1 MRHGHTA
8 AERTPPLY
16 LPTCML
22 RQIVQSQPRSTAAE
36 QKRHFHCQASAR
48 SPRCQLVTTETVVGV
63 AATAEGSAGAASA
76 LRRCVPAAMFACSRM
91 RSPIS
96 LERRREQPKQE
107 AELPANRSQSEEG
120 ATSSLAVGEDTL
132 LVLRGVKSSSHALP
146 LLELLGDSSSRSHE
160 LITAAASSRG
170 PSTTNV
176 TACCSPFL
184 GRVWR
189 WV

>member
-1 MRHGHTA
+1 M
-8 AERTPPLY
+8 
-16 LPTCML
+16 
-22 RQIVQSQPRSTAAE
+22 
-36 QKRHFHCQASAR
+36 
-48 SPRCQLVTTETVVGV
+48 
-63 AATAEGSAGAASA
+63 
-76 LRRCVPAAMFACSRM
+76 PAAMFACSRM

-132 LVLRGVKSSSHALP
+132 LMLRGVKSSSHALP

-170 PSTTNV
+170 PSTTEAQHDQCHV
-176 TACCSPFL
+176 LQPFL
-184 GRVWR
+184 AACRFR
-189 WV
+189 PLFFSLPR

>member
-1 MRHGHTA
+1 
-8 AERTPPLY
+8 
-16 LPTCML
+16 
-22 RQIVQSQPRSTAAE
+22 
-36 QKRHFHCQASAR
+36 
-48 SPRCQLVTTETVVGV
+48 
-63 AATAEGSAGAASA
+63 
-76 LRRCVPAAMFACSRM
+76 MFACSRM

-132 LVLRGVKSSSHALP
+132 LMLRGVKSSSHALP

-170 PSTTNV
+170 PSTTEAPARPV
-176 TACCSPFL
+176 SRVAALLGSLHSGRCFSPHPL
-184 GRVWR
+184 PATVERLSLQRVGPLDRLTEVGPLDRSREIISGAAGSGRWGGGRSRQRTGRGGGGLRVSESAPTTGSSYSKI
-189 WV
+189 